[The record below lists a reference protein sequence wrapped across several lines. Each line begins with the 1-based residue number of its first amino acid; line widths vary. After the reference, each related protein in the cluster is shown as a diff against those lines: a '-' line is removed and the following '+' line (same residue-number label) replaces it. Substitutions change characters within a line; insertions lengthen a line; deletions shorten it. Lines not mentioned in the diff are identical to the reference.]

1 MTYRLFSL
9 ILAGLLALPCA
20 DAGAEALEPGQHAA
34 EAAKESFRA
43 KRAEAAGR
51 TLNVSPA
58 SVRLINTAETAT
70 AADIAS
76 MIKDGADVNL
86 KTRLNETP
94 LLIAARKNSADAL
107 KVLLDAGA
115 KPAQTD
121 KLGWTA
127 LMQAAMSNSH
137 ADVVPLLRNAGCD
150 VNAADSDGRTALM
163 LAMDTPS
170 QDVVRALI
178 KAGASVTAKDKKGRS
193 VLDFAKKSKFS
204 SAYVP
209 LLTGAGAK

>member
-51 TLNVSPA
+51 TLKVSPA
-58 SVRLINTAETAT
+58 SVRLINTAETAA

-86 KTRLNETP
+86 KT
-94 LLIAARKNSADAL
+94 
-107 KVLLDAGA
+107 
-115 KPAQTD
+115 
-121 KLGWTA
+121 
-127 LMQAAMSNSH
+127 MQAAMSNSH

-163 LAMDTPS
+163 LAMDNPR

>member
-20 DAGAEALEPGQHAA
+20 DAGAEALEPGQQ
-34 EAAKESFRA
+34 
-43 KRAEAAGR
+43 AAGR

-58 SVRLINTAETAT
+58 SVRLINTAETAA

-163 LAMDTPS
+163 LAMDNPS

>member
-1 MTYRLFSL
+1 M
-9 ILAGLLALPCA
+9 
-20 DAGAEALEPGQHAA
+20 
-34 EAAKESFRA
+34 
-43 KRAEAAGR
+43 
-51 TLNVSPA
+51 
-58 SVRLINTAETAT
+58 
-70 AADIAS
+70 
-76 MIKDGADVNL
+76 
-86 KTRLNETP
+86 
-94 LLIAARKNSADAL
+94 
-107 KVLLDAGA
+107 LLDAGA

-163 LAMDTPS
+163 LAMDNPS

>member
-51 TLNVSPA
+51 PLNVSPA
-58 SVRLINTAETAT
+58 SVRLINTAETAA

-137 ADVVPLLRNAGCD
+137 ADVVPLLRNA
-150 VNAADSDGRTALM
+150 DSDGRTALM
-163 LAMDTPS
+163 LAMDNPS

>member
-58 SVRLINTAETAT
+58 SVRLINTAETAA

-94 LLIAARKNSADAL
+94 LLIAARKNSAGAL

-127 LMQAAMSNSH
+127 LMQAAMRTSCRFSETQ
-137 ADVVPLLRNAGCD
+137 
-150 VNAADSDGRTALM
+150 AAMSTPRTAM
-163 LAMDTPS
+163 AGPPS
-170 QDVVRALI
+170 CWPWIIPAR
-178 KAGASVTAKDKKGRS
+178 T
-193 VLDFAKKSKFS
+193 S
-204 SAYVP
+204 SG
-209 LLTGAGAK
+209 LS

>member
-20 DAGAEALEPGQHAA
+20 DAGAEALEPGPHAA

-58 SVRLINTAETAT
+58 SVRLINTAETAA

-163 LAMDTPS
+163 LAMDNPS